1 MRLSSRFNTQN
12 SCSADNIMVAA
23 GDGDIAKVTQYLDSG
38 VSPNAQDS
46 NGSSALY
53 IGLLPPHHRHAA
65 ASYGWLDILKLLV
78 SRGGSWRVNPVKRR
92 CDAEGFGRRHPSSR
106 TTGLGDEV

>member
-1 MRLSSRFNTQN
+1 MSLSSPLISQN

-46 NGSSALY
+46 NGYSALY
-53 IGLLPPHHRHAA
+53 ILPHPLHHRHAA
-65 ASYGWLDILKLLV
+65 ASYGWLDILKLLI
-78 SRGGSWRVNPVKRR
+78 SRGGSGCV
-92 CDAEGFGRRHPSSR
+92 H
-106 TTGLGDEV
+106 

>member
-46 NGSSALY
+46 NGYSALY
-53 IGLLPPHHRHAA
+53 IVL
-65 ASYGWLDILKLLV
+65 
-78 SRGGSWRVNPVKRR
+78 
-92 CDAEGFGRRHPSSR
+92 
-106 TTGLGDEV
+106 